1 MARRLKSR
9 ATVTA
14 PRIVVRGATM
24 ALTRRTTFRK
34 AFLADWA
41 PEVDGVWLYALA
53 DAAREHRVAVHH
65 AVRVVT
71 HHHLTVT
78 LTEPNLGAFLRRFH
92 RELSCGL
99 NVLLAAYGFDAP
111 MSVFD
116 ARPTHAMRLLNW
128 EAEAEHLVYER
139 LNPVAA
145 GLVDTAREMPGRGLG
160 LERWGRGAL
169 VVKRPDVYFGTDRP
183 QELRL
188 ELTPPPALLRAGDGD
203 VVRLRKALLEEADR
217 GEAQLRRE
225 RIRPALGPDALR
237 SMHPWQEPKTLAE
250 PGGGR
255 VPRFKVGGRGPA
267 ARALRIRASLEWKHW
282 KGGYWGSLDHRPAH
296 RATPFPYGTYEMRR
310 CHRGNVAD
318 PAPDALL
325 AAPGDVEG
333 VEPAGRDALRDA
345 AQTGAEDTIEAMKT
359 AEEHD
364 AVNAERGEPEERQRF
379 TKRKPRKDAPRL
391 VVKRDRRR
399 GRPSP
404 WAPSPPDEPPEPA
417 C

>member
-1 MARRLKSR
+1 
-9 ATVTA
+9 
-14 PRIVVRGATM
+14 
-24 ALTRRTTFRK
+24 
-34 AFLADWA
+34 
-41 PEVDGVWLYALA
+41 
-53 DAAREHRVAVHH
+53 
-65 AVRVVT
+65 
-71 HHHLTVT
+71 
-78 LTEPNLGAFLRRFH
+78 
-92 RELSCGL
+92 
-99 NVLLAAYGFDAP
+99 
-111 MSVFD
+111 
-116 ARPTHAMRLLNW
+116 
-128 EAEAEHLVYER
+128 
-139 LNPVAA
+139 
-145 GLVDTAREMPGRGLG
+145 MPGLGLG
-160 LERWGRGAL
+160 LERWGRGGL
-169 VVKRPDVYFGTDRP
+169 VVKRPDVYFGKNRP
-183 QELRL
+183 EELRL

-282 KGGYWGSLDHRPAH
+282 KGGYWGSLDHWPEH
-296 RATPFPYGTYEMRR
+296 RDTPFPYGTYEMRR
-310 CHRGNVAD
+310 FHRVNVAD